1 MRFTFALGLALG
13 LAVAAPAI
21 AADTTMGEQWPL
33 KKQEWSFDGMLG
45 AYNRTDLQHGFQ
57 VYKEVCAACHSLDR
71 VAFHSLSESG
81 GPGFSDAQMKAIAAG
96 YQINAEPNDKGETT
110 DDKGNPL
117 KRPGIPADH
126 FPAPF
131 ANENAARASNGG
143 ALPPDLSLIVKARAG
158 GPDYVYSILTGF
170 HEKPPAGFKVTEN
183 KYFNPYFV
191 GWNISMPPPLQDGQV
206 TFNDWDP
213 KKKATIAD
221 EAAAVVTFL
230 AWASEPHLEDRHRIG
245 LGVMIFLIVLAGLLY
260 LTYRQ
265 VWHGDDDDKNG
276 KH

>member
-245 LGVMIFLIVLAGLLY
+245 LGVMIFLIVLSGLLY
-260 LTYRQ
+260 LSYRQ
-265 VWHGDDDDKNG
+265 VWKDTAH
-276 KH
+276 